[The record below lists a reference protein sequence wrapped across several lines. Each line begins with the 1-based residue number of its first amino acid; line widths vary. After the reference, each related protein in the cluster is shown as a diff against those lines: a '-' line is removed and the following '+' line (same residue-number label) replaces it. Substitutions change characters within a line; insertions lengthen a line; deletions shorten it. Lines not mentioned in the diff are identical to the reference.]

1 MILPKTGVNDPEGD
15 VIGDGLRDLGFQG
28 LTSVQ
33 AGRFFRLRIMA
44 ENPNAALCR
53 AEEMCQRLLA
63 NPVIE
68 TYEIVIDPVLEA
80 AAPSQFLARVPLAGS
95 RTGGIGR

>member
-15 VIGDGLRDLGFQG
+15 FIGDGLRDLGFQG
-28 LTSVQ
+28 LTSVR

-44 ENPNAALCR
+44 EDPNAAFRR
-53 AEEMCQRLLA
+53 ADEMCQRLLA

-68 TYEIVIDPVLEA
+68 TYEIEIAPVLDA
-80 AAPSQFLARVPLAGS
+80 ATATSLTSRASLASPGS
-95 RTGGIGR
+95 GGNGQ